1 MAVSAFAYL
10 FSNEL
15 KQREKTEFKVA
26 REEELGRLRMAIEE
40 SKEDV
45 LVSQLRGNYRLFII
59 AGSDEH
65 IDNAMGQLVKYK
77 AKLKEQNVV
86 IATVDML
93 NGGGK
98 KKAKKAPG
106 AAMAALKAEFA
117 AERGG
122 AVDGEDGSAPAVAE
136 PMEFGKRS
144 KRADVAV
151 SAARVTEKKWRVA
164 PLDEDAWRTWI
175 VNEIERNGFDPTV
188 RDVFFSVGKDGTLW
202 KSGAGTPN
210 WMKIIEELPTSGL
223 TGV

>member
-1 MAVSAFAYL
+1 MSAFAYL

-122 AVDGEDGSAPAVAE
+122 AVDGKDGSAPAVAG

-144 KRADVAV
+144 KRAEVAV

-175 VNEIERNGFDPTV
+175 VNEIERNGFDPSV

-223 TGV
+223 SGV